1 MLELLEYLVLGIGV
15 GTVGALLGLGGG
27 FILVPI
33 FMLFMIAPHGSTF
46 TTVQQVVGTSLFA
59 VFCNAISGTF
69 AYIRQRRILMRAA
82 VPFALATL
90 PGAFLGGYLS
100 EWFSGPG
107 FSLAFG
113 ILMVFIGYIMYSKS
127 RGKAANKS
135 VEDWDPATARFN
147 MPLGI
152 LCSFFVGFLSSIF
165 GIGGGIV
172 HVPMMVFVLGF
183 PPQIAVATS
192 TFVLFVSA
200 VMGVS
205 SHALL
210 GHIIWGPALMIG
222 AGAVIGAQLG
232 AKIAKKSK
240 TATACGF
247 AFDFGLFDRSAV
259 HLERIR
265 RTRLV
270 VTMHKE
276 RVAPTVGSFLFG
288 RLSLTYSKTSWA
300 KAKRPI
306 RSAAGRKS
314 R

>member
-1 MLELLEYLVLGIGV
+1 MEDMLQFIQVGVGDMVLFSDLLELLYL
-15 GTVGALLGLGGG
+15 
-27 FILVPI
+27 
-33 FMLFMIAPHGSTF
+33 
-46 TTVQQVVGTSLFA
+46 
-59 VFCNAISGTF
+59 
-69 AYIRQRRILMRAA
+69 
-82 VPFALATL
+82 
-90 PGAFLGGYLS
+90 LGGYKILLREYFATPAFRIEGNS
-100 EWFSGPG
+100 SR

-135 VEDWDPATARFN
+135 VEDWDPATACFN

-240 TATACGF
+240 PR
-247 AFDFGLFDRSAV
+247 L
-259 HLERIR
+259 
-265 RTRLV
+265 LV
-270 VTMHKE
+270 VLLSILVFLIGLQFIWKGS
-276 RVAPTVGSFLFG
+276 VGLG
-288 RLSLTYSKTSWA
+288 WL
-300 KAKRPI
+300 
-306 RSAAGRKS
+306 
-314 R
+314 